1 MAQQPATE
9 KELLRLQIQ
18 AYEFYSGLIDRA
30 VTNGAHETIMPKWD
44 EQRAL
49 EYMRLGGTVAAAD
62 SRNSNAK
69 KAWRPTPGRKRLRG
83 RWAFLARFRIDGY
96 AKVGV
101 RIAHSGLVGCGEETA
116 PILGWVVATGATYP
130 IAMALDL
137 SSFHSLTL

>member
-49 EYMRLGGTVAAAD
+49 EYMRLAEQLRQRLAQLEREDGAATDTGSA
-62 SRNSNAK
+62 
-69 KAWRPTPGRKRLRG
+69 T
-83 RWAFLARFRIDGY
+83 
-96 AKVGV
+96 
-101 RIAHSGLVGCGEETA
+101 TA
-116 PILGWVVATGATYP
+116 G
-130 IAMALDL
+130 
-137 SSFHSLTL
+137 